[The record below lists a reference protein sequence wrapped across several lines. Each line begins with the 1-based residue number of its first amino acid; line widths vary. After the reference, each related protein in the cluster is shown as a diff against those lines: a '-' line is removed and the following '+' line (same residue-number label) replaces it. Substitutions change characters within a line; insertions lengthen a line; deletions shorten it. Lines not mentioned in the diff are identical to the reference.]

1 MPSTPETRD
10 SLILRLP
17 DSHDIEAWD
26 EFVAIYQPLIYRI
39 ARKRGFQDAD
49 ANDLAQEVLVAVAR
63 SVDRWVPDPARG
75 RFRDWLFQ
83 IARNL
88 MINFL
93 TRPKHRPLGTG
104 DTNVARLL
112 EQQCDPSSE
121 SAEWFDE
128 EYRREVFRWA
138 AARVQPA
145 VTEKTWAA
153 FWQSS
158 VLDRPIREVAAELRM
173 SCGSVYIARSR
184 VMARLR
190 DEVRRFES

>member
-1 MPSTPETRD
+1 MPSIPETRT

-17 DSHDIEAWD
+17 DPQDVEAWD
-26 EFVAIYQPLIYRI
+26 EFVEIYQPLIYRI

-63 SVDRWVPDPARG
+63 SVDRWVPDRTRG
-75 RFRDWLFQ
+75 RFRDWLFR

-93 TRPKHRPLGTG
+93 SRPKHRPLGTG
-104 DTNVARLL
+104 DTGVARLL

-121 SAEWFDE
+121 SAEWFDLD
-128 EYRREVFRWA
+128 YRREVFRWA
-138 AARVQPA
+138 AARVQSA
-145 VTEKTWAA
+145 VSPNTWSA
-153 FWQSS
+153 FWESS
-158 VLDRPIREVAAELRM
+158 VLDRPIREVAAELGM

-190 DEVRRFES
+190 DEVRRFEA